1 MSSPALTAIVIQF
14 PLPVHIPEWFQ
25 LGETDLHT
33 LYMSDCSYGEAA
45 HGAVKRLEESRN
57 LEVILT
63 SNDEAAVEINE
74 VSEQAGLV
82 SQATEPIQPFSHD
95 VSLITI

>member
-1 MSSPALTAIVIQF
+1 M
-14 PLPVHIPEWFQ
+14 
-25 LGETDLHT
+25 
-33 LYMSDCSYGEAA
+33 
-45 HGAVKRLEESRN
+45 KRLEESRN

-95 VSLITI
+95 VSLSLTI

>member
-1 MSSPALTAIVIQF
+1 MSEVTGVSRLQRHAAGERELDALRHDA
-14 PLPVHIPEWFQ
+14 
-25 LGETDLHT
+25 
-33 LYMSDCSYGEAA
+33 GEAA

-95 VSLITI
+95 VSLIRI